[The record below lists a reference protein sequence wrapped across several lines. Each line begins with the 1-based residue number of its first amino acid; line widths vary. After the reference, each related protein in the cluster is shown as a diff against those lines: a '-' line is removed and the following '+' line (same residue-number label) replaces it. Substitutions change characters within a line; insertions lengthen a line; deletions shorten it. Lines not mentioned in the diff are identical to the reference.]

1 MSATTGRDHVVRCR
15 LDELADAHVES
26 PAVIVIGAVA
36 ALDLTGGPVSST
48 TTAG

>member
-36 ALDLTGGPVSST
+36 ALELGLSQPELSAHV
-48 TTAG
+48 